1 MEHDQASMDEL
12 LQRGIKSVPVTILE
26 DQVVIGFNPKELA
39 RLFNLSGEVPVV
51 DLPTMMEKYE
61 TVLTAACRAFRQ
73 LPADQWD
80 WESPERK
87 RTLGQFCFHLS
98 DRPDRALN
106 AYQVG
111 VYVNEDRGREV
122 QDVLGEVGFE
132 EVARNVEDVL
142 RRVKEA
148 LSGPGIIDL
157 DRTLDTYMGTK
168 TAGEMM
174 DLALGHSVHHL
185 KQLYQYMS
193 LMGIQ
198 PEDPLKEGDFA
209 GISVPTELF

>member
-1 MEHDQASMDEL
+1 MDEL
-12 LQRGIKSVPVTILE
+12 LARGIKSVPVTIL
-26 DQVVIGFNPKELA
+26 DDKVVIGFNPKELA
-39 RLFNLSGEVPVV
+39 RLFDLSSEVAVV
-51 DLPTMMEKYE
+51 DLPTMIEKYE
-61 TVLTAACRAFRQ
+61 IVLNAACRTFRQ
-73 LPADQWD
+73 LPADRWD

-106 AYQVG
+106 AYLVG
-111 VYVNEDRGREV
+111 VYANEDRGREV
-122 QDVLGEVGFE
+122 QNVLGDVGFE

-142 RRVKEA
+142 RRVQEA
-148 LSGPGIIDL
+148 LSGTTLINL
-157 DRTLDTYMGTK
+157 DKMLETYMGDK

-185 KQLYQYMS
+185 KQLYEYMGM
-193 LMGIQ
+193 MGLE
-198 PEDPLKEGDFA
+198 PVDPLGTEDFA

>member
-1 MEHDQASMDEL
+1 MDEL
-12 LQRGIKSVPVTILE
+12 LARGIKSVPVTIWG
-26 DQVVIGFNPKELA
+26 DQVVIGFNPTALA
-39 RLFNLSGEVPVV
+39 RLFDLSGDVAVV
-51 DLPTMMEKYE
+51 DVPTMLEKYAI
-61 TVLTAACRAFRQ
+61 VLNAACRAFRQ
-73 LPADQWD
+73 LPADRWD

-106 AYQVG
+106 AYLVG
-111 VYVNEDRGREV
+111 VYANEDRGREV
-122 QDVLGEVGFE
+122 QNVLGDVGFE
-132 EVARNVEDVL
+132 EVALNVEDVL

-148 LSGPGIIDL
+148 LSGTTLINL
-157 DRTLDTYMGTK
+157 DKMLDTYMGDK

-185 KQLYQYMS
+185 KQLYEYMGM
-193 LMGIQ
+193 MGLE
-198 PEDPLKEGDFA
+198 PVDPLGAEDFA